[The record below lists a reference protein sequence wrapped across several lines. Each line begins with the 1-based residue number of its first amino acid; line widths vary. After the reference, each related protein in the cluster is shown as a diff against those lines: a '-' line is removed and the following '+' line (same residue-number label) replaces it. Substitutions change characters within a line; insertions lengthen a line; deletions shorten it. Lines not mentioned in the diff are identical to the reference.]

1 MSQMRSQNHYSGEM
15 MWIPDEMTN
24 CMDQGNCQPIWDMLG
39 NYLQISEQKSELF
52 ANKAK
57 NVKDFFYYFLRKI
70 RGIIFFIGKFTQNY

>member
-57 NVKDFFYYFLRKI
+57 NVTDFLVLFK
-70 RGIIFFIGKFTQNY
+70 KN